1 MHWSQTKRV
10 NHLALRSSL
19 WSSIFKPIIDSSSK
33 TQVSSF
39 LRISS
44 LFLFSFSFYPIPFSS
59 FSSTASFPGFP
70 GPFNVALIPLSLFL
84 TVCGRRLIPCSS
96 KADRSR
102 LRYVR
107 AQDQSEPIC
116 IVIRSRGGIMKF
128 PACSLE
134 GYPPVCAVIYFP
146 CQEPGQPGLVLPHGP
161 RERQCSSRPD
171 LRRKVYQC
179 WA

>member
-1 MHWSQTKRV
+1 MHWSQTQRV

-19 WSSIFKPIIDSSSK
+19 WSSIFKQIIDSSSK

-70 GPFNVALIPLSLFL
+70 GPFKVVLIPLSLFL
-84 TVCGRRLIPCSS
+84 SVCGRRLIPCSS

-107 AQDQSEPIC
+107 AQDQSELIC

-171 LRRKVYQC
+171 LRRKVYQG